1 MDSLTDPP
9 DILRGISLTDRLDR
23 LRGIIMGIQD
33 LLMDFSKD
41 SANFPQER
49 TGPMQDFLKAPQEYK
64 ERTGPM
70 QDFLKSPQES
80 TERTGPMQDS
90 LKAPQEVM
98 DMPEFLEFFTAAL
111 SLTEGQYR

>member
-1 MDSLTDPP
+1 
-9 DILRGISLTDRLDR
+9 
-23 LRGIIMGIQD
+23 
-33 LLMDFSKD
+33 
-41 SANFPQER
+41 
-49 TGPMQDFLKAPQEYK
+49 MQDV
-64 ERTGPM
+64 
-70 QDFLKSPQES
+70 LKSPQES